1 MFSIIGSEV
10 DLAANTNQKGDYQQ
24 ISAALVSIT
33 CSRLQGV
40 FSPLLLSCLYSVNCM
55 SGDCMLW
62 SKCHQLKCEQF

>member
-10 DLAANTNQKGDYQQ
+10 DLAANKNQGDYQH
-24 ISAALVSIT
+24 ISVALVSVT

-40 FSPLLLSCLYSVNCM
+40 FFPLLLSCLYSVNCV

-62 SKCHQLKCEQF
+62 SKCHELKCEQF

>member
-10 DLAANTNQKGDYQQ
+10 DLAANTDQKGDYQQ
-24 ISAALVSIT
+24 ISVALVSIT

-40 FSPLLLSCLYSVNCM
+40 FSPLLLACLYSVNCM